1 MQNNGYLWG
10 AVLALVIIVGGI
22 FVFKART
29 ANAPT
34 TTTSGTAS
42 TTSTDLGNGVVATG
56 PAGAK
61 IELVDTTV
69 KPPSLTGSIVINA
82 SLASDVQAALR
93 TKEEALI
100 TELKAAPTRVDLWLS
115 LGVYRKIAGD
125 YAGAAAAWQYVADAG
140 PANIKYIAYGNLGDL
155 YMNFLKNYP
164 KAEANYKAAIHIK
177 PDFIDYYRSLF
188 TLYRSFYKTNTTAA
202 ADIVAQGLKANPNNA
217 DLLQLQA
224 QLTK

>member
-10 AVLALVIIVGGI
+10 AILALVIIVGGF

-29 ANAPT
+29 VTAPT
-34 TTTSGTAS
+34 TPAGTVAS
-42 TTSTDLGNGVVATG
+42 TTSTNLGNGMVATG
-56 PAGAK
+56 PAGVK

-69 KPPSLTGSIVINA
+69 KAPSLAGTIKIA
-82 SLASDVQAALR
+82 TSLASDVQVAIR

-100 TELKAAPTRVDLWLS
+100 AELTKTPSRLDLWLS
-115 LGVYRKIAGD
+115 LGVYRKMAGD
-125 YAGAAAAWQYVADAG
+125 YAGAALAWQYVADAG
-140 PANIKYIAYGNLGDL
+140 PASVTYIAHGNLGDL
-155 YMNFLKNYP
+155 YMNFLKDYP
-164 KAEANYKAAIHIK
+164 KAEANYKAAIQIK

-202 ADIVAQGLKANPNNA
+202 ADIVAQGLKANPNNK